1 MTMAGPFGPRPEGKY
16 GYIDDDGRVRVADS
30 HVIVFKWILDCCR
43 WSHAMSAGA
52 KPDRRLP

>member
-1 MTMAGPFGPRPEGKY
+1 MAGPFGPRPEGKY